1 MELGEK
7 EKVILQQLHSWRLFS
22 PFTEEEL
29 KDMLPLLEPEYTVVG
44 QGETVLSVGDTVNR
58 LYLVTLGRF
67 EERRVHN
74 GTEIH
79 DIGLYKIGGMF
90 GLYGTGSSEKTSPV
104 NVVALDNGELLS
116 VRLDKVSAV
125 PMYSERLLK
134 ALYIEA
140 RDLSV
145 RLVYRVD
152 VLSAKRVRGKLMAY
166 FQAMRDKHGSNVFT
180 VKMTQSELAD
190 YLKVD
195 RTNLSVE
202 LKRLREE
209 GVLKMHNDKVYEILS
224 WDTCQEKSNRHD
236 KQQKH

>member
-1 MELGEK
+1 MELEAK
-7 EKVILQQLHSWRLFS
+7 EKVILQQLCSWRLFS
-22 PFTEEEL
+22 SFTEEEL
-29 KDMLPLLEPEYTVVG
+29 KDMLPLLEPEYIVVG
-44 QGETVLSVGDTVNR
+44 QGETVISVGDTVNR
-58 LYLVTLGRF
+58 LYLVTHGRF

-79 DIGLYKIGGMF
+79 GIGLYKVGGMF
-90 GLYGTGSSEKTSPV
+90 GLYGNGSSQKTSPV

-134 ALYIEA
+134 ALYNEA

-145 RLVYRVD
+145 RLMYRVD
-152 VLSAKRVRGKLMAY
+152 VLSTKRVRGKLMAY
-166 FQAMRDKHGSNVFT
+166 FQAMRDKHGSNTFT
-180 VKMTQSELAD
+180 VKMTQSELAE

-195 RTNLSVE
+195 RTNLSGE

-209 GVLKMHNDKVYEILS
+209 GILRIYNDKTYEVLS
-224 WDTCQEKSNRHD
+224 WDK
-236 KQQKH
+236 